1 MFFGAEGAEKI
12 FRPLNIAEKFSD
24 FGHDPRK
31 EKRFLHPGGRI
42 RKKLAKLRTKCS
54 VDVEKFMM
62 AQNDGKKFYKRQGNE
77 KYFFSR
83 KLNGMHIRK
92 KIRKSKVPQFTTHS
106 TNARE

>member
-1 MFFGAEGAEKI
+1 MIFGAEGAEKF
-12 FRPLNIAEKFSD
+12 FRPLNIAENFSD

-54 VDVEKFMM
+54 VDVEKCMM

-77 KYFFSR
+77 KYFFFT
-83 KLNGMHIRK
+83 KTEWNAHQK
-92 KIRKSKVPQFTTHS
+92 KNSTVKSTPVHDPFYQC
-106 TNARE
+106 